1 MLILPLTISVFLL
14 IGGGV
19 VMPYDSN
26 IAIGLYL
33 SSPIPLIVRKAV
45 YWYRSQPKEEPK
57 EEPVSEDPV
66 APTPDEP
73 SAV

>member
-1 MLILPLTISVFLL
+1 MFIASLTLSVFLL

-19 VMPYDSN
+19 VMSYDEN
-26 IAIGLYL
+26 IAFGLYL
-33 SSPIPLIVRKAV
+33 SAPVPLIVRKAIQ
-45 YWYRSQPKEEPK
+45 WYHSEPK
-57 EEPVSEDPV
+57 QEPKQESLSEDPV